1 MVANTAQ
8 PLSLG
13 PVHTYPFLFE
23 NGESQ
28 FSLGL
33 AYRQHV
39 SGENGHQIRIFSKT
53 LSRAEI
59 FEKVLLYY
67 TIKIY
72 NKIQFFCFSQMGFSE
87 LIFNTNVDK
96 NLIANYMLNEGNDNK
111 FKKKGYVAMYMFIS
125 FFLKWLD

>member
-1 MVANTAQ
+1 M
-8 PLSLG
+8 
-13 PVHTYPFLFE
+13 
-23 NGESQ
+23 
-28 FSLGL
+28 
-33 AYRQHV
+33 RQVLQSATIITKCDSTHV

-72 NKIQFFCFSQMGFSE
+72 NKIQFICFSQMGFSE

-111 FKKKGYVAMYMFIS
+111 F
-125 FFLKWLD
+125 

>member
-1 MVANTAQ
+1 M
-8 PLSLG
+8 
-13 PVHTYPFLFE
+13 FE

-72 NKIQFFCFSQMGFSE
+72 NKIQFICFSQMGFSE

-111 FKKKGYVAMYMFIS
+111 FKKKGLCSYVYVY
-125 FFLKWLD
+125 FFFSEVVRLIFFESAQLFRSNK

>member
-87 LIFNTNVDK
+87 LIFNTNVDE

-111 FKKKGYVAMYMFIS
+111 FKKKTM
-125 FFLKWLD
+125 